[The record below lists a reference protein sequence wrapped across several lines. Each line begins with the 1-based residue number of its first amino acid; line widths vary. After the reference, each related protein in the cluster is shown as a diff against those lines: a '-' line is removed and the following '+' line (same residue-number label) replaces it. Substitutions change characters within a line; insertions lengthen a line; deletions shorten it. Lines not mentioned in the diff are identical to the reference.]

1 MDFKLMSQIFRSRFK
16 SAAIVLIL
24 GIWVI
29 LAVPIKCEAV
39 DLPRF
44 PSISPDGEEIV
55 FSSGGDLWL
64 ASIQG
69 GLATRLTRHH
79 LDDLHSS
86 WSPDGDAIVF
96 TSMRDGYMNL
106 WRIQRDGTRTVQLTY
121 SDRFMR
127 NPDWALDR
135 NGQDVIT
142 FSGMLE
148 ADVYR
153 SERPYKLLPEGGQH
167 QRLHE
172 AFGSE
177 PRLSPS
183 GGQVV
188 FTRGGYYH
196 DWNRRHYSG
205 PDAMNIWIYMPEE
218 DSFTAVTDRN
228 GDDGMARWIS
238 DHSLIFMSDRESGTV
253 NLYRADLHAEKPS
266 FYRLTD
272 FNGTDVNF
280 FDVARNGKTAV
291 IQVWDSLYTLDLQDP
306 GAKPRKLRLWAGNDG
321 RDNYVLRRIDRDI
334 TEAVLSPD
342 GEMMAYIAYGRVYVR
357 HMDEHSPTRAVTPN
371 THARHHDL
379 VWSPDGLWLYFTSDA
394 DGTLSIYKALPAK
407 TRREIL
413 SAYEERALETKNR
426 LLANSYLFTPISFE
440 LIEFSAT
447 RPCPY
452 RTEKA
457 GNNFSYL
464 IAEVH
469 EDPFAPREPV
479 YPNDPA
485 DPEPIPCPPYAQP
498 SLPEQY
504 QFPEPGNDLPQSL
517 DPGRWNDAVQF
528 WVLPVVVDNHND
540 RGIQPSPDG
549 KLISFRR
556 DRGDLM
562 VMDLRTGQKRTLVE
576 GWDTSLQWRWSP
588 DGRYLAYT
596 QNDLNF
602 SANIFIVPADGS
614 HKPVNI
620 TRHPRNDLNPRWS
633 ADGRKL
639 SFISN
644 RSGGSYDLYR
654 VYLDPEMESWTR
666 RELDSYYRTTKNA
679 AGKLRPLPVRTSD
692 RSSSASNSQATVN
705 FDLENAWKRV
715 ERVTN
720 SPENKSANEMTP
732 GGDRYVFNSRSEGL
746 VAVNWDGTNRKRLGS
761 MVNVQQL
768 DITGDNVVY
777 ISNGRAGVVSLN
789 GGKHRRPDISDRIR
803 IDLSEQSLQK
813 FDEAARVIEEGFYHS
828 DMRGLDWQNLVA
840 EYRKL
845 VKQARTASEFSDITN
860 RLMGELAAS
869 HTGISN
875 PGPGSEL
882 RQPSGRLGIDYQPVR
897 LDHGRIGYQVL
908 SVLPGGPAD
917 RGPIRLKPGDI
928 ITGIN
933 LRGFQ
938 GRETLLKQL
947 RGKDDQEVVVSFER
961 PAGRERVLYQAL
973 LIPVSYSELA
983 VLRYNVFCEIS
994 RRKVS
999 ELSQGRL
1006 GYIHIQAMNET
1017 SLEEFQGHLY
1027 AAAEGKD
1034 GLIIDVRNNG
1044 GGHTTDRILTSI
1056 MAPEHAY
1063 TIPVGADPKM
1073 TGFYPQG
1080 RLDAP
1085 RYTLPIN
1092 MLANEKSYSNSEI
1105 LAHAFKTLNRGTL
1118 VGQQTYGGVI
1128 STGRHML
1135 IDGATVRRP
1144 FRGWFLPDGRDMEHN
1159 GAMPD
1164 LIVEQTPEDEVRGR
1178 DAQLEAAVE
1187 ELLERLEKNGELSLF
1202 FS

>member
-1 MDFKLMSQIFRSRFK
+1 MSRMFNCRFK
-16 SAAIVLIL
+16 SAAIILFL
-24 GIWVI
+24 GILVA
-29 LAVPIKCEAV
+29 LAVPMECEAV

-64 ASIQG
+64 VSLQG
-69 GLATRLTRHH
+69 GLARRLTSHN

-86 WSPDGDAIVF
+86 WSPDGEAIVF

-106 WRIQRDGTRTVQLTY
+106 WRIQRDGTRTVQLTH

-127 NPDWALDR
+127 NPDWAMDHT
-135 NGQDVIT
+135 GQSVIT

-167 QRLHE
+167 HRLHE

-177 PRLSPS
+177 PRLSPD
-183 GGQVV
+183 GRQIV

-196 DWNRRHYSG
+196 DWNRRHYRG

-218 DSFTAVTDRN
+218 EKFTAVTDRD
-228 GDDGMARWIS
+228 GDDGMARWID
-238 DHSLIFMSDRESGTV
+238 DHSLIFLSDRESDTV
-253 NLYRADLHAEKPS
+253 NLYRADLHDEKSS
-266 FYRLTD
+266 FHRLTD
-272 FNGTDVNF
+272 FKGTDINY
-280 FDVARNGKTAV
+280 FDVARNGHTAV
-291 IQVWDSLYTLDLQDP
+291 IQVWDSLYTLDLQNS
-306 GAKPRKLRLWAGNDG
+306 GAEPRKLRLRAGNDG

-342 GEMMAYIAYGRVYVR
+342 GEMMAYTAYGRVYVR
-357 HMDEHSPTRAVTPN
+357 HMDEHSPTRALTPN
-371 THARHHDL
+371 THARHQDL
-379 VWSPDGLWLYFTSDA
+379 AWSPDGLWLYFTSDA

-413 SAYEERALETKNR
+413 SVYEERTQETKNG
-426 LLANSYLFTPISFE
+426 LLASHSFTPISFE
-440 LIEFSAT
+440 LIESSAK
-447 RPCPY
+447 PY
-452 RTEKA
+452 PYLIDA
-457 GNNFSYL
+457 AVSNASYL
-464 IAEVH
+464 IPEVH
-469 EDPFAPREPV
+469 EDPFAPREPLHL
-479 YPNDPA
+479 NDPD
-485 DPEPIPCPPYAQP
+485 DPEPTPCPPYAQP

-504 QFPEPGNDLPQSL
+504 QFPEPGDDLPQSL
-517 DPGRWNDAVQF
+517 DPGRWHDAVQF
-528 WVLPVVVDNHND
+528 WVLPVVVDDHND

-549 KLISFRR
+549 NRISFRR

-562 VMDLRTGQKRTLVE
+562 VMDLNTGKKTTLVE

-654 VYLDPEMESWTR
+654 VYLDPEMENWTR
-666 RELDSYYRTTKNA
+666 RELINYYREAKNA
-679 AGKLRPLPVRTSD
+679 ADKLRPLMVKTSS
-692 RSSSASNSQATVN
+692 RSSSASISKSNVN

-746 VAVNWDGTNRKRLGS
+746 VAVNWDGTNRKRLGP

-768 DITGDNVVY
+768 DITGDNVIY

-789 GGKHRRPDISDRIR
+789 GGTHRRPDISDRIR
-803 IDLSEQSLQK
+803 IDLRQQSLQK
-813 FDEAARVIEEGFYHS
+813 FNEAARVIEEGFYCS
-828 DMRGLDWQNLVA
+828 DMKGLDWQNLVA

-845 VKQARTASEFSDITN
+845 VKKARTASEFSDITN

-875 PGPGSEL
+875 PGPGYEL

-897 LDHGRIGYQVL
+897 LDHGGIGYQVMN
-908 SVLPGGPAD
+908 VLPGGPAD

-947 RGKDDQEVVVSFER
+947 RGKVDQEVIVSFER
-961 PAGRERVLYQAL
+961 PAGRERVRFQAL

-983 VLRYNVFCEIS
+983 GLRYNAFCEAS

-1017 SLEEFQGHLY
+1017 SLEDFQAHLY

-1063 TIPVGADPKM
+1063 TIPVGADPGM
-1073 TGFYPQG
+1073 TGYYPQG

-1105 LAHAFKTLNRGTL
+1105 LAHAFRTLNRGTL

-1128 STGRHML
+1128 STGRHTL

-1164 LIVEQTPEDEVRGR
+1164 LMVAQTPEDEIRGK
-1178 DAQLEAAVE
+1178 DPQLEAAVE
-1187 ELLERLEKNGELSLF
+1187 DLLERLEKNGELSLF